1 MTTLFNHI
9 DDVFTHLV
17 KQDCLLLHV
26 KNSMTISQDIN
37 ARHRV
42 YQALASCSN
51 AKKVICKD
59 SGDTLLVLSTT
70 PFQLNLSEGNRLDLA
85 DYKKYPLYTLPFAD
99 SRLLYLSYDSYL
111 ADSFVNQN
119 SFIFDGAIVVTYNQ
133 YTWGIDVSELFW
145 RNPLER
151 ATLPRHRFSDLAL
164 CGYLTEELK
173 RFAHSRNITDEH
185 YAVIEKAVF
194 DSCCEMLVD
203 AGVLVPEIVHFSA
216 NLDEHIFTYEQP
228 YLDYL
233 RLIEPIDE
241 MASVA
246 MPKMTFLSLFAQYLE
261 DLYTH
266 QSLQKYATIIGALT
280 AFAQDYQNG
289 VFGDN
294 SSFFDKFLAILHD
307 GETGS
312 NMSVSGQFRQAIA
325 TANPTFYETLA
336 KDSTI

>member
-9 DDVFTHLV
+9 DDVFAHLT
-17 KQDCLLLHV
+17 KQDCMLLHV

-37 ARHRV
+37 ARFRV
-42 YQALASCSN
+42 CQALKSCSN
-51 AKKVICKD
+51 AKKVICKN
-59 SGDTLLVLSTT
+59 SGVDVIVIATV
-70 PFQLNLSEGNRLDLA
+70 PYQLKLSERNLIDLA
-85 DYKKYPLYTLPFAD
+85 DYKDKPLYTLPYPNT
-99 SRLLYLSYDSYL
+99 RLLYLDSDSSV
-111 ADSFVNQN
+111 ADAYVNAN
-119 SFIFDGAIVVTYNQ
+119 SFILGGAIVITYNQ
-133 YTWGIDVSELFW
+133 YVWGIDVGELFW
-145 RNPLER
+145 RNPLEQ
-151 ATLPRHRFSDLAL
+151 ATLPKHRFSDLVL

-173 RFAHSRNITDEH
+173 RFAHSRNVTDEH

-194 DSCCEMLVD
+194 DSCREMLVD
-203 AGVLVPEIVHFSA
+203 AGVLVPEVTHFSA
-216 NLDEHIFTYEQP
+216 HLDEYLFTNEQP

-233 RLIEPIDE
+233 RLIEALDE
-241 MASVA
+241 MADVA
-246 MPKMTFLSLFAQYLE
+246 MPKMTFSSLFAQYLE

-266 QSLQKYATIIGALT
+266 QSLLKYATIVGDLT

-307 GETGS
+307 GEIGS